1 MGNLKPGSERP
12 KVAGRGL
19 SPPSGPNQDTTPS
32 RSSSPMRT
40 ISNEMQFGN
49 CTLWPSGEAAVA
61 GSRSDQ
67 SLGSSP
73 WNRPLEKADK
83 YRRGDL
89 GG

>member
-1 MGNLKPGSERP
+1 MENLKPGSERP

-32 RSSSPMRT
+32 RSSSPMRP

-49 CTLWPSGEAAVA
+49 CTLWPSGEAEVV
-61 GSRSDQ
+61 GSGLGH
-67 SLGSSP
+67 SLVSIP
-73 WNRPLEKADK
+73 HNRPLEKTEEDG
-83 YRRGDL
+83 RVDL